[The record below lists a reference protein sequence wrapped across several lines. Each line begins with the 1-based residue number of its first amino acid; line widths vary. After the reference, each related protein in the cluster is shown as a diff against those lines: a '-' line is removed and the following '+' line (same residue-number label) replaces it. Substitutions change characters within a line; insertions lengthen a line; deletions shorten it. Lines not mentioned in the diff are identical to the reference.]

1 MIKSFILRFL
11 NARGFDV
18 VRFSTAINPSDLEIA
33 EKVRGKTATSINR
46 IVGLIDSVR
55 YVCENKIPGAFVEC
69 GVWRG
74 GSAMVAALK
83 LIEMGD
89 QSRDLFLYDTFE
101 GMSEPTDAD
110 VMFDGTSAKELLN
123 PEEKKEHLANYW
135 CFATDHT
142 VRANVLSTGYP
153 GPRVHL
159 IKGKVEETIP
169 AQMPSQISI
178 LRLDTD
184 WFESTAHELEHLYP
198 LLAPNGVLIIDDYG
212 HWAGARK
219 AVDEYF
225 SKLHPKPFLSRMDY
239 TGRLAIKPSA

>member
-1 MIKSFILRFL
+1 M
-11 NARGFDV
+11 
-18 VRFSTAINPSDLEIA
+18 VRFSAAMNPSDLEIA

-123 PEEKKEHLANYW
+123 PNEKKEDLANYW

-153 GPRVHL
+153 GARVHL

>member
-1 MIKSFILRFL
+1 M
-11 NARGFDV
+11 
-18 VRFSTAINPSDLEIA
+18 NPSDLEIA

-123 PEEKKEHLANYW
+123 PNEKKEDLANYW

-153 GPRVHL
+153 GARVHL

>member
-11 NARGFDV
+11 NSRGFDL
-18 VRFSTAINPSDLEIA
+18 VRFSAAMNPSDLEIA

-123 PEEKKEHLANYW
+123 PNEKKEDLANYW

-153 GPRVHL
+153 GEKVHL